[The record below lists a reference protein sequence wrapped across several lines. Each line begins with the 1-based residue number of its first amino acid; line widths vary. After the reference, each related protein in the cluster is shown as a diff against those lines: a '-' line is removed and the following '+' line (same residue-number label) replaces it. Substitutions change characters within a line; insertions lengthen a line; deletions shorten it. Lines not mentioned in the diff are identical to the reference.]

1 MLSEDTNRLT
11 DGQVKVLL
19 IEDEDF
25 DARRVENT
33 IKPFADRIKIC
44 EMVSDGKSAIELL
57 ELKKNF
63 YDVVIMDFQI
73 AGGLRGEQLVK
84 KIKDIDPSLQIIV
97 ITKMTINITDYEFAH
112 GLIEAGAFWYC
123 TKYPGDIEEYIY
135 QPTDFI
141 MSIFNAY
148 ERRKLIKEKQYSKQ
162 KLRRNVDDILA
173 SKKIVGVSD
182 SIKNLKAQI
191 SKYSSSNVPILISGF
206 SGTGKELVA
215 YNLHYNSPRKYENFV
230 PINCGG
236 IPDQLIESELF
247 GYEKGAFT
255 GADKS
260 KPGLF
265 EVANHGTIF
274 LDEISELPLSSQVK
288 LLRVLQDGEVEK
300 LGRTDKIKVDVR
312 IISATNRN
320 LDEEIKEKRFR
331 EDLYYRLNV
340 VPIHMPPLRE
350 RKDDI
355 IYLADYF
362 MNDYAIDMGKEP
374 PTFSEEAMKMLV
386 DYDWPGNVRELKNL
400 VQRLLFYDEKLI
412 TAQLIE
418 SAMGK
423 KISQLDKYFGND
435 GVSFKLGEEPM
446 GLKEMERIFRE
457 KYFKYIRQ
465 QSESDSEAA
474 KKLGL
479 APPNY
484 YRMCK
489 ELGLK

>member
-1 MLSEDTNRLT
+1 MTNSE
-11 DGQVKVLL
+11 QIKVLL
-19 IEDEDF
+19 IEDEEF

-44 EMVSDGKSAIELL
+44 DMVSDGKSAMDLL

-63 YDVVIMDFQI
+63 YDIVIMDFQI

-148 ERRKLIKEKQYSKQ
+148 ERRKLIKEKQRSTQ
-162 KLRRNVDDILA
+162 KLRKNVEDILA
-173 SKKIVGVSD
+173 GKKIIGISD
-182 SIKNLKAQI
+182 AANKLREQI
-191 SKYSSSNVPILISGF
+191 AKYSNSSVPVLISGF

-260 KPGLF
+260 KLGLF

-274 LDEISELPLSSQVK
+274 LDEISELPLSAQVK
-288 LLRVLQDGEVEK
+288 LLRVLQEGEVEK
-300 LGRTDKIKVDVR
+300 IGRTDKIKVDVR
-312 IISATNRN
+312 VISASNRN
-320 LDEEIKEKRFR
+320 LEEEIKEKRFR

-340 VPIHMPPLRE
+340 VPISVPPLHQ

-362 MNDYAIDMGKEP
+362 MNEFAIDMGKEI
-374 PTFSEEAMKMLV
+374 PTINEDAMKVLI
-386 DYDWPGNVRELKNL
+386 DYNWPGNVRELKNL
-400 VQRLLFYDEKLI
+400 VQRLLFYDEKII
-412 TAQLIE
+412 TPELIE
-418 SAMGK
+418 SALGK
-423 KISQLDKYFGND
+423 KISQLDAYFGID
-435 GVSFKLGEEPM
+435 GVSFKSPDQPLN
-446 GLKEMERIFRE
+446 LREMEKIFRE
-457 KYFKYIRQ
+457 KYFRYIRSQ
-465 QSESDSEAA
+465 TESDSEAA